1 MFLNVIEI
9 FCFQE
14 GLALFK
20 AELHK
25 KRIHLTE
32 QDLKGPT
39 YSYMKIG
46 HISQNRVHRLQTN
59 VELHGHGDIGM
70 AQGQH
75 FSENIKSRLIES
87 SFLRWMF
94 SNWKCKKNKKQKS
107 LQTTPWLCDKIKYL
121 LKRINRIKQ
130 YKVWEKLKIV
140 IFSSCIVSDNL
151 INLEVEFSVLGLLY
165 MSQKYN

>member
-20 AELHK
+20 VELHK

-75 FSENIKSRLIES
+75 FSENIKRPPDRVQ
-87 SFLRWMF
+87 FLKVNVQQLEMQE
-94 SNWKCKKNKKQKS
+94 KQKTKI
-107 LQTTPWLCDKIKYL
+107 TT
-121 LKRINRIKQ
+121 NH
-130 YKVWEKLKIV
+130 
-140 IFSSCIVSDNL
+140 S
-151 INLEVEFSVLGLLY
+151 
-165 MSQKYN
+165 MAM